1 MTKNMKLGLLPAA
14 VTAALLSG
22 NAMAGTEAC
31 FEVYN
36 SATVQGHEVNYTPSA
51 CVINTGTTDG
61 SDQLFAQV
69 PSKVAAEAVGPEFDG
84 IDFQNSDTQI
94 VYIPTTDIPGGS
106 VIEMQLDSATM
117 QAVFANANNI
127 IHLIKTDDNVSF
139 EAVASTDGQVTGE
152 NTIKFITKSG
162 TTIGAG
168 TRLAFS
174 RVATEVTPVAI
185 DFNNQGCIVNDVDE
199 SILVKSTSAIS
210 GGTGIDI
217 EGGVSKKD
225 FEIVDVQNQYEV
237 AFSVTS
243 GEVNAESSSSVT
255 NNPIIARSEFVYSTT
270 EQLLTNQK
278 DRLIAPV
285 TFTTNT
291 GFDVEA
297 PLTAATDFNQE
308 ITLVG
313 DQTTAGGA
321 VRVIMWDT
329 QDNTTGDVTDRISF
343 EPGFADATPGNGKT
357 YETLASTLF
366 PASGDNTVYY
376 ALTNTT
382 EGSVMNFNYDLVNK
396 HELDFNSDERRN
408 RFCGDAKQFEVG
420 VNGAVLKV
428 PYIVRKGDNWVRIAN
443 EHDQSAEISVEILD
457 DSSNIAETVSFTL
470 PAMSPNGKEDWSLG
484 AYDQVQVGMPQ
495 LMTYAAQQ
503 GYVDSAAETTHMTVT
518 FVVTS
523 PREKVH
529 GVANMNRNN
538 PNLPG
543 GQIVPVLDKNTWS
556 Q

>member
-51 CVINTGTTDG
+51 CVMNTTTTDG

-84 IDFQNSDTQI
+84 IDFQNSNTQI

-106 VIEMQLDSATM
+106 VITMELDSATM
-117 QAVFANANNI
+117 QAVFANDNNI
-127 IHLIKTDDNVSF
+127 IHLIKFDGTDF

-174 RVATEVTPVAI
+174 RVATDVVPVAI
-185 DFNNQGCIVNDVDE
+185 DFANQGCITTDIDE
-199 SILVKSTSAIS
+199 SILVQSTSAIS
-210 GGTGIDI
+210 GGTGISI

-237 AFSVTS
+237 KFNVIE
-243 GEVNAESSSSVT
+243 GEVNAESSSSVSG
-255 NNPIIARSEFVYSTT
+255 NPIIARSEFVYDAT
-270 EQLLTNQK
+270 EKTLTNQK

-297 PLTAATDFNQE
+297 PLTAATDFNQKMK
-308 ITLVG
+308 LVG
-313 DQTTAGGA
+313 DQTTAGEA
-321 VRVIMWDT
+321 VRVIMWDD
-329 QDNTTGDVTDRISF
+329 QDNTTGDLTNRINF
-343 EPGFADATPGNGKT
+343 EPGEADATPGNKKT

-366 PASGDNTVYY
+366 PASGDNVVYY
-376 ALTNTT
+376 ALTNTVD
-382 EGSVMNFNYDLVNK
+382 GKVMNFNYSLVNE

-408 RFCGDAKQFEVG
+408 RFCGDAKQIDVG

-484 AYDQVQVGMPQ
+484 AYDQAQIGMPQ
-495 LMTYAAQQ
+495 LMVYAAQQ
-503 GYVDSAAETTHMTVT
+503 GYVDSAAATTHMTVT
-518 FVVTS
+518 FVVTA

>member
-36 SATVQGHEVNYTPSA
+36 SATVQGHTETYQPSA
-51 CVINTGTTDG
+51 CVTNGSGTDATN
-61 SDQLFAQV
+61 QLFAQV

-84 IDFQNSDTQI
+84 IDFVSSNTQI

-106 VIEMQLDSATM
+106 VIEMELNSASM
-117 QAVFANANNI
+117 QAVFANENNI
-127 IHLIKTDDNVSF
+127 IHLIKYDGTDY
-139 EAVASTDGQVTGE
+139 EAVASTDGQVFGQK
-152 NTIKFITKSG
+152 TIKFITKSG

-174 RVATEVTPVAI
+174 RIATGLEPVAI
-185 DFNNQGCIVNDVDE
+185 DFANQGCITTDIDE
-199 SILVKSTSAIS
+199 SILVQSTSAIS

-217 EGGVSKKD
+217 EGGVSKE
-225 FEIVDVQNQYEV
+225 FEIVDVRNQYEV
-237 AFSVTS
+237 KFNVTE
-243 GEVNAESSSSVT
+243 GEVNAESSSSVSG
-255 NNPIIARSEFVYSTT
+255 NPIIARSEFVYDAT
-270 EQLLTNQK
+270 EKTLTNQK

-297 PLTAATDFNQE
+297 PLTAATDFNQKMK
-308 ITLVG
+308 LVG
-313 DQTTAGGA
+313 DQTTAGEA
-321 VRVIMWDT
+321 VRVIMWDD
-329 QDNTTGDVTDRISF
+329 QDDTTGDLTNRINF
-343 EPGFADATPGNGKT
+343 EPGAADAVPGKDKT

-366 PASGDNTVYY
+366 PASGDNVVYY
-376 ALTNTT
+376 ALTNTVD
-382 EGSVMNFNYDLVNK
+382 GKVMNFNYSLVNE

-408 RFCGDAKQFEVG
+408 RFCDEAKQIDVG

-484 AYDQVQVGMPQ
+484 AYDQVQIGMPQ
-495 LMTYAAQQ
+495 LMVYAAQQ
-503 GYVDSAAETTHMTVT
+503 GYVDSAAATTHMTVT
-518 FVVTS
+518 FVVTA

>member
-36 SATVQGHEVNYTPSA
+36 SATVQGHTETYQPSA
-51 CVINTGTTDG
+51 CVTNGSGTDATN
-61 SDQLFAQV
+61 QLFAQV

-84 IDFQNSDTQI
+84 IDFVSSNTQI

-106 VIEMQLDSATM
+106 VIEMELNSASM
-117 QAVFANANNI
+117 QAVFANENNI
-127 IHLIKTDDNVSF
+127 IHLIKYDGTDY
-139 EAVASTDGQVTGE
+139 EAVASTDGQVFGQK
-152 NTIKFITKSG
+152 TIKFITKSG

-174 RVATEVTPVAI
+174 RIATGLEPVAI
-185 DFNNQGCIVNDVDE
+185 DFANQGCITTDIDE
-199 SILVKSTSAIS
+199 SILVQSTSAIS

-217 EGGVSKKD
+217 KGGVSKE
-225 FEIVDVQNQYEV
+225 FEIVDVRNQYEV
-237 AFSVTS
+237 KFNVTE
-243 GEVNAESSSSVT
+243 GEVNAESSSSVSG
-255 NNPIIARSEFVYSTT
+255 NPIIARSEFVYDAT
-270 EQLLTNQK
+270 EKTLTNQK

-297 PLTAATDFNQE
+297 PLTAATDFKQKMK
-308 ITLVG
+308 LVG
-313 DQTTAGGA
+313 DQTTAGEA
-321 VRVIMWDT
+321 VRVIMWDD
-329 QDNTTGDVTDRISF
+329 QDDTTGDLTNRINF
-343 EPGFADATPGNGKT
+343 EPGATDAVPGKDKT

-366 PASGDNTVYY
+366 PASGDNVVYY
-376 ALTNTT
+376 ALTNTVD
-382 EGSVMNFNYDLVNK
+382 GKVMNFNYSLVNE

-408 RFCGDAKQFEVG
+408 RFCGDAKQIDVG

-484 AYDQVQVGMPQ
+484 AYDQAQIGMPQ

-503 GYVDSAAETTHMTVT
+503 GYVDSASATTHMTVT
-518 FVVTS
+518 FVVTA